1 MFLIKCG
8 KILDPL
14 CSSQKLVWLAN
25 FNLLVAIYRVAVL
38 FFGLICSLV
47 WHGSRVH
54 ELCKLVA

>member
-25 FNLLVAIYRVAVL
+25 LNFLVAIYRVAVL
-38 FFGLICSLV
+38 SFGLPLYGMGQGCMSCASL
-47 WHGSRVH
+47 WP
-54 ELCKLVA
+54 E